1 MRLRVLGLLALLCAG
16 CGKTITEE
24 DCRKVAGN
32 LREVWLAEAKKA
44 APADGSA
51 ADKANAVIKAGA
63 DKLVADWSSECKK
76 ELEGRRVDS
85 KEMDCLLAAKSHADV
100 NKCAGL

>member
-1 MRLRVLGLLALLCAG
+1 MTLRVLGLVALMCAG

-32 LREVWLAEAKKA
+32 MREVWLAEAKKA
-44 APADGSA
+44 APADSA
-51 ADKANAVIKAGA
+51 TAEKANAVIKAEA
-63 DKLVADWSSECKK
+63 DKLVADWSGECKK
-76 ELEGRRVDS
+76 ELQGRRVDS
-85 KEMDCLLAAKSHADV
+85 KEMDCLFSAKTIADV